1 MSSVSTKEATVALES
16 RPVECSAVIL
26 LPYDS
31 PDEGQRRRWVAGAG
45 WRWRMRAEGK
55 SVQRGQGIGRG
66 RLPVAFTFAPLFHNV
81 QWWSWVRQ
89 GWG

>member
-1 MSSVSTKEATVALES
+1 MALES

-66 RLPVAFTFAPLFHNV
+66 RLPVAFTFAPLFVTIRH
-81 QWWSWVRQ
+81 R
-89 GWG
+89 G